1 MTTGNA
7 MYASCLLAHRG
18 AFANILTDRHQFHL
32 MLYGPRGWITR
43 EPLLPL
49 IDDQFSKL
57 LSFANQSADAI
68 NSAIGMPVDRIK
80 SRVLHGVL
88 IALHELSR
96 VAPNYSNPS
105 P

>member
-1 MTTGNA
+1 
-7 MYASCLLAHRG
+7 LAHRG
-18 AFANILTDRHQFHL
+18 AHANIHTDRHQFNL
-32 MLYGPRGWITR
+32 WLYGPHDCITR

-49 IDDQFSKL
+49 IEGQLSKL
-57 LSFANQSADAI
+57 LSFANQAADAI
-68 NSAIGMPVDRIK
+68 NSTIGMPVDRIK

-88 IALHELSR
+88 IPALHELSR

>member
-1 MTTGNA
+1 MLCSNRWD
-7 MYASCLLAHRG
+7 SE
-18 AFANILTDRHQFHL
+18 NILEWHPVEIKSHSTIPIRRDASRC
-32 MLYGPRGWITR
+32 TR

-57 LSFANQSADAI
+57 LSFANQSVDAI

-88 IALHELSR
+88 IPALHELSR